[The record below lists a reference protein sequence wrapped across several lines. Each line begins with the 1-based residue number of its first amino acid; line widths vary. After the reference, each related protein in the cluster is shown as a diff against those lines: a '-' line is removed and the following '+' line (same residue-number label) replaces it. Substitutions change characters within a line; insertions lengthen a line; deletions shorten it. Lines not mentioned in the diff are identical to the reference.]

1 MAEIN
6 RIHVIVEL
14 ADGKEV
20 KAEFG
25 PGYQIE
31 VSREVIPTGELD
43 GYKTYVAGK
52 VAVTIHG

>member
-14 ADGKEV
+14 VDGKEV

-25 PGYQIE
+25 PGHQIE
-31 VSREVIPTGELD
+31 VSREVIPNGEVD
-43 GYKTYVAGK
+43 GYKTYVAGN